1 MEAFAEL
8 ERSVYAAL
16 ETYSNVHRGS
26 GHNSMVSTYLFEQAR
41 EIVLDYLGLKKGI
54 YVVIFCSPR
63 REAILRSLIKQERY
77 KSISS
82 QDIGLPLGVRAL
94 AVDRKALPVG
104 SPFETGGGT
113 TNLVS
118 PGWVIWGDEPDKFE
132 AGTPAIINVIAFARA
147 LQLIKHL
154 GNDALRDSTTEKLT
168 AAEILYYD
176 ELNNFSGKELLDE
189 FRKTMIGK
197 GFPVPTTE
205 GNKPFINLDN
215 AASTPTFI
223 PIWNTVFETWHQN
236 KETHQEI
243 INEVRSIIA
252 GVLGVLLAEYDVIFT
267 SNTTE
272 AINLASKSLSLESEQ
287 DMEPVVL
294 STMLEHTSND
304 LPWRMVHNVSM
315 IRLSVDSEGFI
326 DLSEMEKLLSEY
338 NQKDQHGTKRIRIVA
353 VSGASNV
360 LGICN
365 RLAEISNIVH
375 KYGARL
381 FVDGAQLVAHRK
393 IEMGK
398 WGIDYLAF
406 SAHKVYAPF
415 GTGVLVVRKG
425 HLKFN
430 PAEMELIKS
439 SGEENAVGIAALGK
453 ALLLLQRIGMELIL
467 EEEQSLTRQALIGL
481 SRIPGLTIYGVK
493 DPESPGFPHK
503 AGVIVFTLKG
513 MMAPRVAKELAERGG
528 IGVRTGCHCA
538 HILVKHLVGV
548 PSGLERFQ
556 WLIAKLFPG
565 IKFPGIV
572 RVSFGIENNKEDI
585 DTLIQVLDK
594 IARKSQTRSASDL
607 KKQVTEFTMAVAR
620 RVYSS

>member
-41 EIVLDYLGLKKGI
+41 DIVLEYLGLKRGK
-54 YVVIFCSPR
+54 YVVIFCTPR
-63 REAILRSLIKQERY
+63 RETILKSLIKPGRY

-94 AVDRKALPVG
+94 AVDRKSLPEG

-113 TNLVS
+113 TRLVS

-132 AGTPAIINVIAFARA
+132 AGTPAIINIIAFARA
-147 LQLIKHL
+147 LQLSEQFGI
-154 GNDALRDSTTEKLT
+154 NAFRNPIAEKLT
-168 AAEILYYD
+168 VAEILCND
-176 ELNNFSGKELLDE
+176 ELKNYSDKKLLDE
-189 FRKTMIGK
+189 LRPTLIGK
-197 GFPVPTTE
+197 NLTVPTVE
-205 GNKPFINLDN
+205 GSKPYINLDN
-215 AASTPTFI
+215 SASTPTFM
-223 PIWNTVFETWHQN
+223 PVWNTVCQTWHQN

-243 INEVRSIIA
+243 LKEVRSICS
-252 GVLGVLLAEYDVIFT
+252 GMLGAPLTDFDVIFT

-272 AINLASKSLSLESEQ
+272 SINLAAENLNHESGQET
-287 DMEPVVL
+287 EPVVL
-294 STMLEHTSND
+294 STILEHTSND

-315 IRLSVDSEGFI
+315 IRLSVDNEGFI
-326 DLSEMEKLLSEY
+326 DLSEMEKIMSEY

-353 VSGASNV
+353 ISGASNV

-375 KYGARL
+375 KYGSRL

-393 IEMGK
+393 IEMEK

-425 HLKFN
+425 LLKFN

-453 ALLLLQRIGMELIL
+453 ALLLLQRIGMDLIK
-467 EEEQSLTRQALIGL
+467 EEEQILTKQALQGL
-481 SRIPGLTIYGVK
+481 SKIPGRTIYGVK
-493 DPESPGFPHK
+493 DPESPGFSHK

-548 PSGLERFQ
+548 PPALERFQ
-556 WLIAKLFPG
+556 KLIAKLFPG

-572 RVSFGIENNKEDI
+572 RVSFGIENSEQDV
-585 DTLIQVLDK
+585 DTLIHLLDK
-594 IARKSQTRSASDL
+594 IASHPRVSKKTDMQKQMNDFVKSAG
-607 KKQVTEFTMAVAR
+607 K
-620 RVYSS
+620 RVYA